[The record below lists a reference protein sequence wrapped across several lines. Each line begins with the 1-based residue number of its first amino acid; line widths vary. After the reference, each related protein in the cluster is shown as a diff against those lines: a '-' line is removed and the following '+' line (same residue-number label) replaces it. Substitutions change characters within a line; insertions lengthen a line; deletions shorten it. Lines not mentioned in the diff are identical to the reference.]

1 MPQEPHMPAIAI
13 LKQILSQTRID
24 VEARKIATPMHVLV
38 ERAAAMPK
46 ARGFGAALRIAGR
59 ITCISE
65 VKRRSPSAGWI
76 RRDADSAAVARSY
89 ETGGAAAISVLTDEP
104 FFGGT
109 LDDLVRVKAAVKL
122 PILRKDFMI
131 DPYQVVEARAA
142 GADAIL
148 LIVAALPDETMAAFL
163 EQAHG
168 LGMDVLVET
177 HDEAE
182 IARALT
188 VGAEIIGINH
198 RDLRTF
204 TMDMDLAVRMRAK
217 IPASKI
223 LVAESGL
230 KSSAD
235 VARMK
240 AGGIDAVLVGDGLM
254 RQEDPGLALQQFLE
268 SA

>member
-1 MPQEPHMPAIAI
+1 MAI
-13 LKQILSQTRID
+13 LNQIIERTRADLSVRQAAVP
-24 VEARKIATPMHVLV
+24 VEALQ
-38 ERAAAMPK
+38 ERAKHQAPPRPFAQ
-46 ARGFGAALRIAGR
+46 ALRRSGQ

-76 RRDADSAAVARSY
+76 RETADAVDVARRY
-89 ETGGAAAISVLTDEP
+89 QAGGAAAISVLTDQP

-109 LDDLVRVKAAVKL
+109 LDDLVQVKAAVDL

-131 DPYQVVEARAA
+131 DPYQVVEARAF

-148 LIVAALPDETMAAFL
+148 LIVAALPDATISQLLA
-163 EQAHG
+163 QAHD
-168 LGMDVLVET
+168 LKMDVLVET

-182 IARALT
+182 IARALS
-188 VGAEIIGINH
+188 VGASLIGINH

-204 TMDMDLAVRMRAK
+204 AMDMDLAVRMRSK
-217 IPASKI
+217 IPNDRI

-230 KSSAD
+230 KTSAD

-240 AGGIDAVLVGDGLM
+240 AGGIDAVLVGEGLM
-254 RQEDPGLALQQFLE
+254 RQQDPGQALRQLLE
-268 SA
+268 AA